1 MATVGSTMPT
11 LLEASKL
18 FSADGKPLPMAELL
32 TEQNPILDDIV
43 WKESNETSGHR
54 MSVRTGLPTAVY
66 RKLNAGIPASK
77 SRYANVVESCG
88 LLNALGKID
97 KSLVE
102 LSANPAEFR
111 MRENGGHFT
120 AMNQTFASTLMYGD
134 PTIDG
139 EKFLGFAPRYS
150 DITGPENAE
159 NIIDAGG
166 NDTDLASIWLIG
178 WGEEG
183 AFGLYPKGTSAG
195 LIHKDLGE
203 ELVSDGNGGEF
214 LAVRDWFEWKHGLGV
229 KDWRNTVRIA
239 NVDLSALTKDAATGA
254 DLIDLMV
261 QASELINAPEA
272 VKLAWYMPRKVRSFL
287 RRQITNKD
295 NVWLSMGEV
304 AGRKVVQ
311 FDGVPCRRVDALLG
325 NEARIV

>member
-1 MATVGSTMPT
+1 MATVGTTMPT
-11 LLEASKL
+11 LLEVSKL
-18 FSADGKPLPMAELL
+18 FAADGKPLPMAELL
-32 TEQNPILDDIV
+32 TEQNPILDDIP

-54 MSVRTGLPTAVY
+54 MSTRTGLPSAVY

-88 LLNALGKID
+88 VLNSLGKID
-97 KSLVE
+97 KALVD

-111 MRENGGHFT
+111 MRENMGHFT
-120 AMNQTFASTLMYGD
+120 AMNQTFASTLFYGD

-139 EKFLGFAPRYS
+139 EKFLGFTPRFS

-178 WGEEG
+178 WGDEG

-195 LIHKDLGE
+195 LTHKDYGE

-214 LAVRDWFEWKHGLGV
+214 VAVRDWFDWKHGIGV
-229 KDWRNTVRIA
+229 KDWRNIVRIS
-239 NVDLSALTKDAATGA
+239 NIDLSALTKDASAGA

-261 QASELINAPEA
+261 QAIELINAPEA
-272 VKLAWYMPRKVRSFL
+272 VKLGWYLPRKIRSFL

-325 NEARIV
+325 NESRVV